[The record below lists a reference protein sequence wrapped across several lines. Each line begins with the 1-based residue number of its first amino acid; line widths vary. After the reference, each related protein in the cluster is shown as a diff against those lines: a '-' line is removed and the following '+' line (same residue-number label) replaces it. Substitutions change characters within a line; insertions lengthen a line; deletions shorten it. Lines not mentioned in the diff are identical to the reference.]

1 MRKLRIISIFIVLFT
16 LLILL
21 TSCGTTTDVT
31 AVDTLSKNNFTYT
44 IYYKTSDDLYYA
56 SISEYSGN
64 ETKLTIEDTVA
75 YDSKDVIVTSI
86 QNGAFSSDNKIESIT
101 LGKNIETIDAKTFMN
116 FKSLKTV
123 ILNDKIDTLNIFLFS
138 RSTIETITIP
148 RNVKKISSC
157 AFSKTPLKEIVI
169 LNNQIEIA
177 SEAFDYCDELTSVYF
192 NGTKEEFNNIKVN
205 EYNEKFFLANVYYYS
220 DTKPS
225 SSGNYWHYVDNTVTI
240 W

>member
-1 MRKLRIISIFIVLFT
+1 MRKLRKISIFIVLFP

-21 TSCGTTTDVT
+21 ISCGTTTDVT
-31 AVDTLSKNNFTYT
+31 AVDTLSKSNFTYT

-64 ETKLTIEDTVA
+64 ETNLTIEDTIT

-86 QNGAFSSDNKIESIT
+86 QNGAFSSDNKIETIT

-116 FKSLKTV
+116 FKNLKTV
-123 ILNDKIDTLNIFLFS
+123 ILNDRIDTLNIFLFS

-148 RNVKKISSC
+148 QNVKRISSC

-177 SEAFDYCDELTSVYF
+177 SEAFDYCDALTSVYF
-192 NGTKEEFNNIKVN
+192 KGTQEEFNNIKVN
-205 EYNEKFFLANVYYYS
+205 EYNEKFFDANIYYYS
-220 DTKPS
+220 DTTPS
-225 SSGNYWHYVDNTVTI
+225 SNGNYWHYVDNTVTL

>member
-1 MRKLRIISIFIVLFT
+1 MRKLRKISIFIVLFP

-21 TSCGTTTDVT
+21 ISCGTTTDVT
-31 AVDTLSKNNFTYT
+31 AVDTLSKSNFTYT

-64 ETKLTIEDTVA
+64 EINLTIEDTVT

-86 QNGAFSSDNKIESIT
+86 QNGAFSSDNKIETIT

-116 FKSLKTV
+116 FKNLKTV
-123 ILNDKIDTLNIFLFS
+123 ILNDRIDTLNIFLFS

-148 RNVKKISSC
+148 QNVKRISSC

-177 SEAFDYCDELTSVYF
+177 SEAFDYCDALTSVYF
-192 NGTKEEFNNIKVN
+192 KGTQEEFNNIKVN
-205 EYNEKFFLANVYYYS
+205 EYNEKFFDANIYYYS
-220 DTKPS
+220 DAMPS
-225 SSGNYWHYVDNTVTI
+225 SSGNYWHYVDNTVTL

>member
-16 LLILL
+16 FLVLL
-21 TSCGTTTDVT
+21 TSCGTTSDVT
-31 AVDTLSKNNFTYT
+31 ALDTLSKNNFTYT

-64 ETKLTIEDTVA
+64 ETKLTIEDTVT

-86 QNGAFSSDNKIESIT
+86 QNGAFSSDNKIETIT
-101 LGKNIETIDAKTFMN
+101 LGKNIETIEAKTFMN

-123 ILNDKIDTLNIFLFS
+123 ILNDKIETLNIFLFS

-148 RNVKKISSC
+148 QNVKKISSC
-157 AFSKTPLKEIVI
+157 AFSKTSLKEIVI

-177 SEAFDYCDELTSVYF
+177 SEAFDYCDDLTSVYF
-192 NGTKEEFNNIKVN
+192 KGTQDEFNNIKVN
-205 EYNEKFFLANVYYYS
+205 EYNEKFFDTNIYYYS

-225 SSGNYWHYVDNTVTI
+225 SSGNYWHYVDNTVTL